1 MADGVEFSLV
11 GMDEVLGRLDALSHD
26 VKYKG
31 GRFAL
36 RKAAQLVAR
45 AAANNAKK
53 LDDAVTGRSIAD
65 NIVQGKKYPG
75 LRFSTRAFKATGD
88 VKFRVGVSQ
97 GAVLPGED
105 DSVDTSA
112 GGPTPHWRLLEF
124 GTERMA
130 AQPFMRKALAE
141 NVGAAIAEFAQHYGP
156 ALDRALKRAK
166 KRVAA

>member
-1 MADGVEFSLV
+1 MADGVEFSLI

-45 AAANNAKK
+45 AAADNARK
-53 LDDAVTGRSIAD
+53 LDDAGTGRSIAD
-65 NIVQGKKYPG
+65 NINSGNKYPG
-75 LRFSTRAFKATGD
+75 LRFSNRTFKASGD
-88 VKFRVGVSQ
+88 IKFRVGVKQ
-97 GAVLPGED
+97 GAVLPKRGDE
-105 DSVDTSA
+105 VDTDA

-124 GTERMA
+124 GTEHSA
-130 AQPFMRKALAE
+130 AQPFMRKALSE

-156 ALDRALKRAK
+156 AMDRALKRAK
-166 KRVAA
+166 KKAAA